1 MSILLP
7 AAPSFH
13 YKKLKI
19 EGFFLAITVIGPGLG
34 TGEVMGGLQAA
45 EKLSYICFQ
54 TALHKE

>member
-34 TGEVMGGLQAA
+34 TGEVMGGVAG
-45 EKLSYICFQ
+45 C
-54 TALHKE
+54 